1 MSDKKKKKKLTG
13 LEKNEAYAEAASTG
27 IGGKYSPLA
36 AMIRGASSLFH
47 DKEKVKKARKRAKG
61 QSNLENLLDN
71 PEGAM
76 APPFAHP
83 SDKGIPAPNT
93 IRGIT
98 IPKKKKKFSRGGGV
112 AIKGFGNA
120 TYSNKDI

>member
-1 MSDKKKKKKLTG
+1 MSDKKKKPTG

-27 IGGKYSPLA
+27 ILGKYSPLA
-36 AMIRGASSLFH
+36 AMIRATNDLFQ
-47 DKEKVKKARKRAKG
+47 DEKKVEGARKRAKG
-61 QSNLENLLDN
+61 QSRHKNLLDN

-76 APPFAHP
+76 AAPFSHP

-112 AIKGFGNA
+112 AMRGFGKA
-120 TYSNKDI
+120 IYSNKGI

>member
-1 MSDKKKKKKLTG
+1 MADKKKKLTG

-27 IGGKYSPLA
+27 ILGKYSPLG

-47 DKEKVKKARKRAKG
+47 DKKKVKKARKRAKG
-61 QSNLENLLDN
+61 QSNLENLVDN

-83 SDKGIPAPNT
+83 SD
-93 IRGIT
+93 RGIT
-98 IPKKKKKFSRGGGV
+98 TPKKKKKKKLKGMGAALRGGGIV
-112 AIKGFGNA
+112 SRSK
-120 TYSNKDI
+120 